1 MRRTRFAIVIAL
13 GLAACHR
20 PAPVRSAITQG
31 APDSGDPAVVALVLP
46 VPLCGQPAMLVC
58 TGTLVAERAVLTA
71 AHCLKEAPPGAFQVF
86 FGGDVNAAGDPRGV
100 VAAFMPPDASVDLAL
115 LALDSAAPTAPVP
128 LRSQPLDATAVNAT
142 VRVVGF
148 GADDQMMVG
157 VKRQG
162 TAAIDQVDP
171 ATFRIRAAPALTCNG
186 DSGGPVLLTS
196 GGVEQL
202 AGVTSFGDP
211 QCTSSGTNVRADA
224 QASWIQATL
233 AQIADTPAPAARA
246 PIDPAADFCAQ
257 PCSGDDQCPAGMLCT
272 DGRCAPLGF
281 HAGRFGAM
289 CTDTCAAGT
298 CVALAGGCR
307 CLVDC
312 NAPMPGGCSMTRF
325 RSRR

>member
-1 MRRTRFAIVIAL
+1 MRRIGIATIVTL
-13 GLAACHR
+13 SLAACHR
-20 PAPVRSAITQG
+20 PAPLRSAITQG
-31 APDSGDPAVVALVLP
+31 SPDSGDPAVVALVLP

-71 AHCLKEAPPGAFQVF
+71 AHCLKESPAAGYQVF
-86 FGGDVNAAGDPRGV
+86 FGSDVNAGGELRDVIAG
-100 VAAFMPPDASVDLAL
+100 FMPPDTSVDLAL
-115 LALDSAAPTAPVP
+115 LALGSAAPTAPLP
-128 LRSQPLDATAVNAT
+128 LRSQALDASAVNAT

-162 TAAIDQVDP
+162 TAAIDQVDA
-171 ATFRIRAAPALTCNG
+171 ATFRIRAAPALSCNG

-211 QCTSSGTNVRADA
+211 GCSISGTNVRVDS
-224 QASWIQATL
+224 QSGWIQTTL
-233 AQIADTPAPAARA
+233 AQIAALPAPAPRG

-257 PCSGDDQCPAGMLCT
+257 ACSGDDQCPAGMLCT
-272 DGRCAPLGF
+272 DGLCALIGF
-281 HAGRFGAM
+281 QPGRFGAA
-289 CTDTCAAGT
+289 CTDTCANGT
-298 CVALAGGCR
+298 CAAIAGGCR
-307 CLVDC
+307 CEVDC